1 MGRPR
6 KNFIKEEVKPKRQYT
21 KKVNTEQESSKSVEV
36 LEQQVEQLTELA
48 TAAIAG
54 QIEARQIANEAEEKA
69 IRAEDKFRE
78 LAKETERCLNMIAY
92 HCKQVQENTGSLI
105 AEDVEYSISLAKR
118 FIENKFK
125 KA

>member
-21 KKVNTEQESSKSVEV
+21 KKVKTEQESSKSVKV
-36 LEQQVEQLTELA
+36 LEEQVEQLTELA

-69 IRAEDKFRE
+69 TRAEDK
-78 LAKETERCLNMIAY
+78 LKEIEAITAYSLSWMLHNCER
-92 HCKQVQENTGSLI
+92 VEVNTGSLL
-105 AEDVEYSISLAKR
+105 AEDIKYHVNLLQRTIDSHM
-118 FIENKFK
+118 K
-125 KA
+125 KV